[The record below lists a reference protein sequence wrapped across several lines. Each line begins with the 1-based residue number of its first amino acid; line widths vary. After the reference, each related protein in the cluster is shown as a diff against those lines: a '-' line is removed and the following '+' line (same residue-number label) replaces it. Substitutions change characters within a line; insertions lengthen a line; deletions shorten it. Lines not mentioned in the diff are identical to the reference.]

1 MPAPRPDN
9 NTTARGRQHAR
20 GRCAHTAGVCARTA
34 WRSCPARPQTGTM
47 RRCARLPN
55 AARAAQVRRVAPS
68 ERTKGGHGTP
78 SRARRRNSL
87 DRHGNP
93 TASAR
98 PPVTKR
104 RLNLIPLKA
113 PARPSRAG
121 PASHSVPPPPRC
133 VCVCVRR
140 PQCPQPEPAHALLR
154 RRRSLVRERVAKQ
167 ALESSSLQRRA
178 QCSQAARAAA

>member
-1 MPAPRPDN
+1 MHEVDV
-9 NTTARGRQHAR
+9 HILLEY
-20 GRCAHTAGVCARTA
+20 V
-34 WRSCPARPQTGTM
+34 
-47 RRCARLPN
+47 
-55 AARAAQVRRVAPS
+55 
-68 ERTKGGHGTP
+68 
-78 SRARRRNSL
+78 RARRGVLARPAPKL
-87 DRHGNP
+87 APCGGVLGCRTRHAQRRSVEWRL
-93 TASAR
+93 ASAPRGGTARRAARDEGIAWAGTATPPPQPVR

-154 RRRSLVRERVAKQ
+154 RRRSLVRERVGLSKH
-167 ALESSSLQRRA
+167 SSSLERRV